1 MASPRKI
8 ARISPSTSPMDAS
21 YSTPADVSKETN
33 WLAADRPEIIYWLF
47 NYEPKWEAV
56 SKEVKLLSES
66 LRKRFATR
74 IISLDQ
80 RGEKISLRGRDKHL
94 PLPLGLIGL
103 PLMMRAARAADINHV
118 FASASAPMLTKLL
131 ASRGKTVL
139 TIAKGTPVL
148 ESVEK
153 NAAILKELNG
163 IVVESERDKDLML
176 QLGVSPD
183 RVQLIYPGIAPQST
197 RIPSGPFTIMFA
209 SSPFQKHGLL
219 SRGINLMIEV
229 ARLLP
234 DVRFRFV
241 WRTGPQRVK
250 ELVRDAGTRNVEII
264 EGFVSDMNALY
275 DSSHAAILP
284 ALAYNSLK
292 PCPHSGLDS
301 LAHGKPLLVS
311 SATSFAHLVEER
323 QCGVVFEPTIPSLCD
338 AIRELKSRYSH
349 YQANALPTSQ
359 ACFSRAEFVSR
370 YAALYSSLLRD
381 AA

>member
-1 MASPRKI
+1 
-8 ARISPSTSPMDAS
+8 MDDN
-21 YSTPADVSKETN
+21 YSGPAEVSQETDR
-33 WLAADRPEIIYWLF
+33 LAADQPEIIYWMF
-47 NYEPKWEAV
+47 NYAPKWEAV
-56 SKEVKLLSES
+56 SKEVQLLSES
-66 LRKRFATR
+66 LRQRFATR

-80 RGEKISLRGRDKHL
+80 RREKISLRGRNKHL

-103 PLMMRAARAADINHV
+103 PLMMRAAKAANINHV
-118 FASASAPMLTKLL
+118 FASASVPLLAQLL

-139 TIAKGTPVL
+139 TIAKDTPAL
-148 ESVEK
+148 DSVEK
-153 NAAILKELNG
+153 NAAVLKELES

-176 QLGVSPD
+176 QLGVSPE
-183 RVQLIYPGIAPQST
+183 RVQLIYPGIEPQST

-209 SSPFQKHGLL
+209 SSPFQKLGLL

-241 WRTGPQRVK
+241 WRTGPQRVRK
-250 ELVRDAGTRNVEII
+250 MVRDAGTTNVEIV
-264 EGFVSDMNALY
+264 EGFVADMNELY
-275 DSSHAAILP
+275 DSSHAGILP
-284 ALAYNSLK
+284 ALAHNSLK
-292 PCPHSGLDS
+292 PCPHSGLHS

-359 ACFSRAEFVSR
+359 ACFSRAEFVGR
-370 YAALYSSLLRD
+370 YAALYTSLLRD